1 MEYTSY
7 TLADAPF
14 HFDIA
19 LPFPQDQ
26 RQILETAMSAVTIAR
41 PSEIPT
47 LEQQLNTR
55 IAPHGYLWDRQHRE
69 KCSLW
74 RPDFRMSLDFFNEE
88 NKIGI
93 EVEKTEVKRVI
104 HDFLKLINGSMTFVP
119 RIRYGVIIH
128 PKTYKRE
135 SGKESEFSGRV
146 FSEVPFYFRRLILN
160 TLLNDV
166 LFLVYKF

>member
-7 TLADAPF
+7 TLADEPF

-19 LPFPQDQ
+19 VHFPDEQ
-26 RQILETAMSAVTIAR
+26 RRLLESAMSAVTIAG
-41 PSEIPT
+41 PSDVPT
-47 LEQQLNTR
+47 LEEQLNTQLEAR
-55 IAPHGYLWDRQHRE
+55 GYLWDKRHKE
-69 KCSLW
+69 KCTLW
-74 RPDFRMSLDFFNEE
+74 RPDFRMSLDFFHEE
-88 NKIGI
+88 HKIGI

-146 FSEVPFYFRRLILN
+146 FNEVPFYFKRLILN

-166 LFLVYKF
+166 LFLVYEF